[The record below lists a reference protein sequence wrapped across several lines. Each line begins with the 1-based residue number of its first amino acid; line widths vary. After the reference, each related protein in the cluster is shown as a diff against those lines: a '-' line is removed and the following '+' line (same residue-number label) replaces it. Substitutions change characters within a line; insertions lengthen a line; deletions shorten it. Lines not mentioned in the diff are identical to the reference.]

1 MNQICFTKDF
11 QYALNASMNPNFRV
25 VLVTEHAPLPLQQ
38 NANIVRLPNLLPP
51 YSVVSEY
58 VDGGED
64 AFIERYTD
72 YLYTFET
79 IMNIYLLGSALLT
92 KNIIIYT
99 TDEEWGNG
107 SIPFMDVLI
116 RVMVDILKLDMNTV
130 TNTEYGLFFNQT
142 MYTIFNAANQLF
154 MNGYINKSSFA
165 KYLSVI
171 PIPQGAMEY
180 YLQNMMI
187 DTSDVPPQL
196 LNNLAQSVIKAQAVD
211 QNLMPAMIT
220 NEEA

>member
-58 VDGGED
+58 VDRGED

-79 IMNIYLLGSALLT
+79 IMNI
-92 KNIIIYT
+92 
-99 TDEEWGNG
+99 
-107 SIPFMDVLI
+107 
-116 RVMVDILKLDMNTV
+116 
-130 TNTEYGLFFNQT
+130 
-142 MYTIFNAANQLF
+142 
-154 MNGYINKSSFA
+154 
-165 KYLSVI
+165 
-171 PIPQGAMEY
+171 
-180 YLQNMMI
+180 
-187 DTSDVPPQL
+187 
-196 LNNLAQSVIKAQAVD
+196 
-211 QNLMPAMIT
+211 
-220 NEEA
+220 